1 MNDDGRRQSTA
12 REVRRRILGSR
23 DRIWRV
29 EEFDGSVDAVQSEL
43 RRLVKAG
50 ELEHLRRGVYWRGHR
65 TRFGMTVASETQ
77 ALRKVLGHQV
87 AIGATG
93 WHATN
98 LLGLSTQVSPVEMLA
113 ITARPPA
120 GFSHLKL
127 VDRSRRVE
135 RREQR
140 LNDLEI
146 TVLEALE
153 GWDRYVEEP
162 SERASARFRALLG
175 RDNVRIERLVSAAK
189 SEPAVVRERLRQVL
203 EDGGWSAE
211 ADRIPRARSRAA
223 KDRAL
228 AVFQN
233 AASSPVVSTS

>member
-1 MNDDGRRQSTA
+1 
-12 REVRRRILGSR
+12 
-23 DRIWRV
+23 
-29 EEFDGSVDAVQSEL
+29 
-43 RRLVKAG
+43 
-50 ELEHLRRGVYWRGHR
+50 
-65 TRFGMTVASETQ
+65 MTVASETQ
-77 ALRKVLGHQV
+77 ALRKVLGPQV

-98 LLGLSTQVSPVEMLA
+98 LLGLSTQVPPVEMLA

-162 SERASARFRALLG
+162 SERASARFRDLLG
-175 RDNVRIERLVSAAK
+175 RDSVRIERLVSATK
-189 SEPAVVRERLRQVL
+189 SEPAVVRERLRHVL
-203 EDGGWSAE
+203 EEGGWSAE
-211 ADRIPRARSRAA
+211 AGRIPRARSRSAR
-223 KDRAL
+223 DRAL
-228 AVFQN
+228 AVFRTL
-233 AASSPVVSTS
+233 APSSEMATA